1 MKKVGKL
8 LILLCFSFI
17 TNNLHSQDFEDFIR
31 KYTDANGKLYM
42 QPLADA
48 FGANLNSGLYHNA
61 RIEISGFQFYLGLTA
76 MMAYIPENN
85 KTFEGTTQGFFS
97 PEQTAVVP
105 TIFGNSEIV
114 EVAGEDGTTY
124 TFPGGLNIDQLPLAA
139 PTLSIGSLYG
149 TNATFR
155 FLVADIGEDFGKI
168 NLFGW
173 GLRHNINQYFV
184 NLPINLAA
192 GFYMQSFSVG
202 DFVDAKAWLLN
213 LQGSYNWSLLTF
225 YGGIGIENSGLD
237 VSYVYEEDD
246 TEIAFDMEG
255 ANKIRGTLGLTVNLG
270 PVKLHTDYTL
280 ASQSLLTMGLG
291 IGINDR

>member
-1 MKKVGKL
+1 MKNVGKL
-8 LILLCFSFI
+8 LILLCFSLI
-17 TNNLHSQDFEDFIR
+17 TINLHSQDFEDFIR
-31 KYTDANGKLYM
+31 KYTDDNGKLYM

-61 RIEISGFQFYLGLTA
+61 RIEINGFQFYLGLTA
-76 MMAYIPENN
+76 MMAYVPESN

-97 PEQTAVVP
+97 PEQTTVAP
-105 TIFGNSEIV
+105 TIFGSSEVV
-114 EVAGEDGTTY
+114 EVAGDDGTVY

-155 FLVADIGEDFGKI
+155 FLAADIGEDFGKI

-173 GLRHNINQYFV
+173 GLRHNINQYF
-184 NLPINLAA
+184 NILPINMAA

-202 DFVDAKAWLLN
+202 DFVDAKSWLFN
-213 LQGSYNWSLLTF
+213 IQGSYNWSLLTF

-246 TEIAFDMEG
+246 TEIDFDMEG

-291 IGINDR
+291 VGINDR